1 MRRDLELPPGEV
13 TNSDYVM
20 TRDLTAS
27 NFEIHAGITGSF
39 GLVPEKSHFID
50 YCYLSVPPK
59 VQMSKVDTRNETL
72 RKMHASHFLQ
82 IPRNKFH
89 QVPLKTNR
97 KCSSPIAL
105 RT

>member
-1 MRRDLELPPGEV
+1 LELRPGEV
-13 TNSDYVM
+13 TNNDYVM

-39 GLVPEKSHFID
+39 GMVPEKSHFID

-72 RKMHASHFLQ
+72 VMRHYVKCMPAIFCKYLE
-82 IPRNKFH
+82 
-89 QVPLKTNR
+89 TNST
-97 KCSSPIAL
+97 KCP
-105 RT
+105 